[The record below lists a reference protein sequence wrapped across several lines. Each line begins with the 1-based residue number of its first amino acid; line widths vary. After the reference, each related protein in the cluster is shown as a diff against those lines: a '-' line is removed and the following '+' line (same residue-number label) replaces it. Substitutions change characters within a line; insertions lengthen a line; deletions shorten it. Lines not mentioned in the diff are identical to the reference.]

1 MQRKTQQSNHVERR
15 RNGER
20 VKLEEIM
27 KTPAL
32 FIARLVQ
39 DGLPFEKRHGKL
51 NNETSIVYGIPTI
64 QRNREDYLNDTLDSI
79 FDNMSNVTGV
89 VVFIADFDYSYYVRK
104 VAEMRERYN
113 DQLDRGQLE
122 LILGCGKSCMYKY
135 DLHKKSRLAVVKNFF
150 LRLTADMKRFW

>member
-1 MQRKTQQSNHVERR
+1 MGLCFDFGVYAQHHVKILSSVQLQHKTQQHVRRR

-27 KTPAL
+27 KTPAQ

-39 DGLPFEKRHGKL
+39 DGLPVEKRHGEL

-64 QRNREDYLNDTLDSI
+64 HRNREDYLNDTLDSL
-79 FDNMSNVTGV
+79 FDHMNNVTGV

-104 VAEMRERYN
+104 VSEMRERYI
-113 DQLDRGQLE
+113 DQLNQGQLE
-122 LILGCGKSCMYKY
+122 LISGCGMSYMQN
-135 DLHKKSRLAVVKNFF
+135 HAMIHVI
-150 LRLTADMKRFW
+150 